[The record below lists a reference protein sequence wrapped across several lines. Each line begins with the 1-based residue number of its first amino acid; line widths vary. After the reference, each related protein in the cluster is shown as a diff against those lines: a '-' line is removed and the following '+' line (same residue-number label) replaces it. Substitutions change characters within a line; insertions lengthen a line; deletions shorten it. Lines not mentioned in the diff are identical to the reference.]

1 MARLRQSAIV
11 RTAACLGGAGLLFA
25 MAAPPAG
32 ASVFAGKMQ
41 KSPLAGYTATT
52 TVTSV
57 DATVTLP
64 TFTCKSKSDAIASE
78 LAVIDTDTDEVSGA
92 IIAMGCP
99 GNKKVLTLEA
109 ELAVEGTPS
118 LPAVTLNPGDTVVMS
133 TSCGATGTTVTI
145 DDTTSNTSG
154 QATSSAASS
163 CAAVIIGDGGFAKG
177 KGSATAPLPNFG
189 AIDYTD
195 VTVNGDSLA
204 SAAPTATNYFEGKKA
219 IITTGA
225 IASDGTD
232 FTTTQG

>member
-1 MARLRQSAIV
+1 M
-11 RTAACLGGAGLLFA
+11 LLLA
-25 MAAPPAG
+25 VVAPSAG
-32 ASVFAGKMQ
+32 ASVFAWKVS

-52 TVTSV
+52 AVTSV

-99 GNKKVLTLEA
+99 SKKSSLYLA
-109 ELAVEGTPS
+109 EIAVEGTAS
-118 LPAVTLNPGDTVVMS
+118 LPEVTLNPGDTVVMS
-133 TSCGATGTTVTI
+133 TTCGATGTTVTI
-145 DDTTSNTSG
+145 DDTTTDTSG
-154 QATSSAASS
+154 QATSSTASA
-163 CAAVIIGDGGFAKG
+163 CAAVFIGDGGLEKG
-177 KGSATAPLPNFG
+177 KGSATAPLPSFG

-195 VTVNGDSLA
+195 VTVNGDSFV

-219 IITTGA
+219 TITTGA